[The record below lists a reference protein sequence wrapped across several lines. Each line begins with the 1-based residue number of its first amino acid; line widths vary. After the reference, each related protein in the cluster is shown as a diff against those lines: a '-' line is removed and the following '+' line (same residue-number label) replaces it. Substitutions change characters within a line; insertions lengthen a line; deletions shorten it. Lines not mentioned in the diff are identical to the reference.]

1 MIFVCCHGDA
11 IFLHI
16 FVLFSFF
23 PPTLYEYGGGIC
35 ALFSS
40 ATPSFWYFYP
50 SRLMTRRPLDDAM
63 ETHGRRPRIEARKMD
78 VWLGWRAGERLGEGL
93 ARVRSP
99 AGAALMEGK
108 GGLGCC
114 FFWAGRE
121 QEDGPFCDN
130 GSLVSGRRGGNLSG
144 MGSKH
149 QGEARD
155 SFGNPSSELSTW
167 WILSFQT

>member
-1 MIFVCCHGDA
+1 
-11 IFLHI
+11 
-16 FVLFSFF
+16 
-23 PPTLYEYGGGIC
+23 
-35 ALFSS
+35 
-40 ATPSFWYFYP
+40 
-50 SRLMTRRPLDDAM
+50 
-63 ETHGRRPRIEARKMD
+63 MD

-108 GGLGCC
+108 GGLGCY

-121 QEDGPFCDN
+121 QEDGLFCDD
-130 GSLVSGRRGGNLSG
+130 GSLVSERRGGNLSG

-155 SFGNPSSELSTW
+155 SFGNPSSELSSW